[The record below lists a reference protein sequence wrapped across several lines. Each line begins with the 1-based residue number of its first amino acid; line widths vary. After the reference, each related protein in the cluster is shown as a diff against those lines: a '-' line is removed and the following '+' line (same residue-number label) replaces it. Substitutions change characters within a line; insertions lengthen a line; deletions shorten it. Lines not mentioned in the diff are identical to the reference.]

1 MVTVKRFAIEAI
13 TKPMKLKGL
22 TKAVAR
28 LDGERLDI
36 NLEALF
42 IEFESQRL
50 ELDKIAGT
58 KGGYR
63 YFFLCPRCQKRCRVL
78 YKREIA
84 YYCRM
89 CQGIHKQ
96 TLNRSK
102 TDCQYYWELALKEA
116 RKIDPYFTPKRG
128 GYMFDGFPE
137 RPKYMRI
144 NTYLKH
150 YRRFR
155 KYVEKGDSLWL
166 KGF

>member
-1 MVTVKRFAIEAI
+1 MVTVKRLAIEAI
-13 TKPMKLKGL
+13 TKPIKLKGL

-78 YKREIA
+78 YKR
-84 YYCRM
+84 
-89 CQGIHKQ
+89 
-96 TLNRSK
+96 
-102 TDCQYYWELALKEA
+102 
-116 RKIDPYFTPKRG
+116 
-128 GYMFDGFPE
+128 
-137 RPKYMRI
+137 
-144 NTYLKH
+144 
-150 YRRFR
+150 
-155 KYVEKGDSLWL
+155 
-166 KGF
+166 

>member
-1 MVTVKRFAIEAI
+1 MVTVKRLAIEAI

-63 YFFLCPRCQKRCRVL
+63 YFFFCPRCQKRCRVL

-84 YYCRM
+84 Y
-89 CQGIHKQ
+89 
-96 TLNRSK
+96 
-102 TDCQYYWELALKEA
+102 
-116 RKIDPYFTPKRG
+116 
-128 GYMFDGFPE
+128 
-137 RPKYMRI
+137 
-144 NTYLKH
+144 
-150 YRRFR
+150 
-155 KYVEKGDSLWL
+155 
-166 KGF
+166 